1 MLVLVYSICYVCLR
15 TFVGHVLL
23 LIAYTTWSI
32 RHFWDL
38 SSFKPSQCKPIS
50 RAVFFERGHRAT
62 LSQMDWPGQCIKISK
77 YKGCCKIWPNMKNV
91 KQLYIYNHWESLN
104 EYSNI
109 FEYQFPAPATALFL
123 QPRVSSILRSSQS
136 NKVPTCSNKHAG
148 PKAAVVYECNLR
160 KQSLAPTVLQ
170 SQKSTAHHK
179 TTELDHRL
187 EVMTKNTLMTGEI
200 HPRPA

>member
-32 RHFWDL
+32 RHFWD
-38 SSFKPSQCKPIS
+38 FKFQ
-50 RAVFFERGHRAT
+50 T
-62 LSQMDWPGQCIKISK
+62 LTMQTNFKSGLFWARPPCNFVTNGLTRTVYQNIKIQGLLQNMTK
-77 YKGCCKIWPNMKNV
+77 HEECKAAI
-91 KQLYIYNHWESLN
+91 YIYNHWESLN